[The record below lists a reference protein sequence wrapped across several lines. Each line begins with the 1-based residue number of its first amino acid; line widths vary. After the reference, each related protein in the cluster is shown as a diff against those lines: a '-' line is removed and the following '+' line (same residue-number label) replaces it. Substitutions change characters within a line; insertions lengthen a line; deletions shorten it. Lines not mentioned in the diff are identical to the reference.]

1 MAVNGLKT
9 VLGALREWFAWP
21 KTDLRALCEW
31 FEWPKTVLRAHREW
45 FAWPKTVLRALRE
58 WFAWPKAGFSS
69 RREGANRQNRFSHDR
84 PVLLV
89 TPLSGRGLAFFAGLE
104 RFRYR
109 L

>member
-31 FEWPKTVLRAHREW
+31 FAWPKTGLRAPREW
-45 FAWPKTVLRALRE
+45 FAWPKTRVRAL
-58 WFAWPKAGFSS
+58 
-69 RREGANRQNRFSHDR
+69 REGANRQNRFSHDR